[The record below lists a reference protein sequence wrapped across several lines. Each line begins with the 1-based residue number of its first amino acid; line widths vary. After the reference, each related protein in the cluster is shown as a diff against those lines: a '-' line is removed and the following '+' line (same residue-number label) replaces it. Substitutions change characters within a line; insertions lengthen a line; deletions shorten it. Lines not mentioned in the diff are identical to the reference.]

1 MMSNP
6 TDSERLYVVET
17 KLDTVLTT
25 VEKTNSKI
33 NDLTTSLSRY
43 ATRAELEAA
52 VIERDRLIAEL
63 RKEDAKLAKRHQ
75 FNVWIAGVMSMAFG
89 VGLTVLINMALKQ

>member
-1 MMSNP
+1 MSNP

>member
-1 MMSNP
+1 MSNP

-33 NDLTTSLSRY
+33 NDLTTSLGRY

-63 RKEDAKLAKRHQ
+63 RMEDAKLAKRHQ
-75 FNVWIAGVMSMAFG
+75 FNVWLAGVMSMAFG
-89 VGLTVLINMALKQ
+89 VGLTTLINIALKQ

>member
-33 NDLTTSLSRY
+33 NDLTTALGRY
-43 ATRAELEAA
+43 ATREELAAA

-63 RKEDAKLAKRHQ
+63 KREDAKLAKRHQ
-75 FNVWIAGVMSMAFG
+75 FNVWLTGVMSTAFG
-89 VGLTVLINMALKQ
+89 IGLTVLINMAIK